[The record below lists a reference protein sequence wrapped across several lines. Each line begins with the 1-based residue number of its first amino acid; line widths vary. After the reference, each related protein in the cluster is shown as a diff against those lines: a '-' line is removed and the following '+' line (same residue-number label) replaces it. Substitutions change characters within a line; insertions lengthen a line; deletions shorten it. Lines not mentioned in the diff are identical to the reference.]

1 MKNVFYYG
9 LVLLFTACNTI
20 DEESDKGILEPN
32 LPGKEYQVAIN
43 LGGELKKITA
53 LEVDKDS
60 NRDVF
65 GVQIFRGIDTSDVYV
80 EYERYGYG
88 LFDDET
94 KATLKLPTGYKYR
107 FVASLVKDAKQ
118 KIYHEISSDADLGD
132 LKAFEMPFA
141 LSSLDLGLLKNQ
153 FELNKE
159 TWLDYLDF
167 GSSVMR
173 DVETGDYAQSY
184 MLPETDRYYG
194 VTTDY
199 IPREDDP
206 AVILMNRAAF
216 KSKFI
221 AEGLAEGELMIA
233 MQFAPVKFI
242 KATDAVRAI
251 EQINTFRSLEGCESS
266 DDEFSESTQITFTW
280 FVEGKPR
287 SKPVKKIFSFGRNK
301 MHTIRI
307 NVHESMKEADIEQV
321 DEPISMFL

>member
-9 LVLLFTACNTI
+9 LVLLFTACNTLDCECEKEI
-20 DEESDKGILEPN
+20 PEPN

-53 LEVDKDS
+53 LDADKDP

-65 GVQIFRGIDTSDVYV
+65 GVQVFRGVDTSDVYV

-94 KATLKLPTGYKYR
+94 QATLKLPTGYKYR

-118 KIYHEISSDADLGD
+118 KIYHEIFPDAELGD

-141 LSSLDLGLLKNQ
+141 LNNLDFGLLKNQ
-153 FELNKE
+153 FEQNTE

-199 IPREDDP
+199 VPRENKP

-216 KSKFI
+216 KTKFI
-221 AEGLAEGELMIA
+221 AQGLTEGELMIA

-242 KATDAVRAI
+242 KATDASREI
-251 EQINTFRSLEGCESS
+251 EQMNTFRSLEGCEVV
-266 DDEFSESTQITFTW
+266 DEEFSESTQITFTW
-280 FVEGKPR
+280 FVGGKPR
-287 SKPVKKIFSFGRNK
+287 SKPVKKTFNFERNK

-307 NVHESMKEADIEQV
+307 NVSETMSDTDIEQTI
-321 DEPISMFL
+321 DSASRSR

>member
-1 MKNVFYYG
+1 MRNVLYYG
-9 LVLLFTACNTI
+9 LALFFTACNTL
-20 DEESDKGILEPN
+20 DYEPEKGMPEPN
-32 LPGKEYQVAIN
+32 IPGKEYQVEIS
-43 LGGELKKITA
+43 LEGELKKIEA
-53 LEVDKDS
+53 LSAEDDR

-65 GVQIFRGIDTSDVYV
+65 GVQIFRGVDTSDVYV

-107 FVASLVKDAKQ
+107 FIASLVKEAKQ
-118 KIYHEISSDADLGD
+118 KIYHEAFLDGEFGD
-132 LKAFEMPFA
+132 LEAFEMPFA
-141 LSSLDLGLLKNQ
+141 LNNFDYGLLKNQ
-153 FELNKE
+153 FELKTE

-173 DVETGDYAQSY
+173 DEETGDYAQSY

-199 IPREDDP
+199 VPRENEP

-216 KSKFI
+216 KTKFI

-242 KATDAVRAI
+242 KAIDTAREI
-251 EQINTFRSLEGCESS
+251 EQINTFRSLEGCENV
-266 DDEFSESTQITFTW
+266 DEEFSESTQITFTW

-287 SKPVKKIFSFGRNK
+287 SKPVKKTFNFERNK

-307 NVHESMKEADIEQV
+307 DVSETMSDSDIEQII
-321 DEPISMFL
+321 DSTPLSL